1 MAVLE
6 KIQKATIAGSAEE
19 AVALVQEAID
29 EGLSPETIVQDGFI
43 VAMSAV
49 GEQFKDGEVFV
60 PEMLVAARAMQF
72 GVNALEP
79 YLAKGDRKYL
89 AKVLLGT
96 VKGDLHDIGKNL
108 VGMMLQGNGAEI
120 IDLGVDI
127 STETFIEAVKEHQPQ
142 FLALSSLL
150 TTTMPVLGEV
160 IEALQ
165 EAGLREQVK
174 VLVGGAP
181 VNEEF
186 ARQIG
191 ADGYAENAILAV
203 DLVKNLLGKN

>member
-29 EGLSPETIVQDGFI
+29 EGLSPETIIQDGFI

>member
-1 MAVLE
+1 
-6 KIQKATIAGSAEE
+6 
-19 AVALVQEAID
+19 
-29 EGLSPETIVQDGFI
+29 
-43 VAMSAV
+43 
-49 GEQFKDGEVFV
+49 
-60 PEMLVAARAMQF
+60 
-72 GVNALEP
+72 
-79 YLAKGDRKYL
+79 
-89 AKVLLGT
+89 
-96 VKGDLHDIGKNL
+96 
-108 VGMMLQGNGAEI
+108 MLQGNGAEI

>member
-29 EGLSPETIVQDGFI
+29 EGLSPETIIQDGFI

-79 YLAKGDRKYL
+79 YL

>member
-29 EGLSPETIVQDGFI
+29 EGLSPETIIQDGFI

-79 YLAKGDRKYL
+79 RC
-89 AKVLLGT
+89 V
-96 VKGDLHDIGKNL
+96 
-108 VGMMLQGNGAEI
+108 
-120 IDLGVDI
+120 
-127 STETFIEAVKEHQPQ
+127 
-142 FLALSSLL
+142 
-150 TTTMPVLGEV
+150 
-160 IEALQ
+160 
-165 EAGLREQVK
+165 
-174 VLVGGAP
+174 
-181 VNEEF
+181 
-186 ARQIG
+186 
-191 ADGYAENAILAV
+191 
-203 DLVKNLLGKN
+203 

>member
-29 EGLSPETIVQDGFI
+29 EGLSPETIIQDGFI

-174 VLVGGAP
+174 VLVGGAS